1 MIVKIKNKA
10 GIVFGFV
17 LLATIFC
24 SSCTATKEISYA
36 EMFSEINNWIID
48 KVKENA
54 EDTSISRSDI
64 VIDQIYYG
72 SFSQKD
78 VNLQKESDPQK
89 IDEILV
95 LCKLQNTPHAGGL
108 DRTAGLLLSADSM
121 EVVAYHEFAADKVI
135 INCLHTNSGENRVL
149 FLGTTTYQGIST
161 QEAQLYAIK
170 DGKWIELPISNV
182 DLDKGYLSFV
192 DDNSLIVTTKEEI
205 TSPEDILEVLIWNQ
219 EIGQFVLVE

>member
-10 GIVFGFV
+10 WIMLGFV
-17 LLATIFC
+17 LLATICCLFC
-24 SSCTATKEISYA
+24 TVKKEASYA
-36 EMFSEINNWIID
+36 EMFAEINNWIID

-78 VNLQKESDPQK
+78 ANSLKEAN
-89 IDEILV
+89 EILV

-170 DGKWIELPISNV
+170 DGKWIELPVSNV

-205 TSPEDILEVLIWNQ
+205 TSPEDILEILIWNQ
-219 EIGQFVLVE
+219 GIGQFVLVE

>member
-78 VNLQKESDPQK
+78 ANSLKEAN
-89 IDEILV
+89 EILV

-135 INCLHTNSGENRVL
+135 INCFHTNSGENRVL